1 MRLHSCLG
9 PLAGQLEAGQL
20 NVRSAVNLR
29 LLRGLRAAG
38 IDIPFP
44 QRVVHVRQ
52 QEPIAI
58 SSATEATS

>member
-1 MRLHSCLG
+1 
-9 PLAGQLEAGQL
+9 
-20 NVRSAVNLR
+20 
-29 LLRGLRAAG
+29 LRAAG

-58 SSATEATS
+58 SSATAATG